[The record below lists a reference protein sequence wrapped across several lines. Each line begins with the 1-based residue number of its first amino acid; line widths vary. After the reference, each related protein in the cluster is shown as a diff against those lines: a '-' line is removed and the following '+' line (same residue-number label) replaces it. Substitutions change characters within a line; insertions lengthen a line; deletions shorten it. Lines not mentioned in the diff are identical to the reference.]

1 MNKTVIGDAD
11 SLIALVNKEDS
22 NHRKAKRIVGGLAE
36 KEYTII
42 YPNTAIL
49 EAITALTR
57 KLNLRDKAELIAK
70 QSLEG
75 GFSVVFLD
83 EEIQRKAQRFFV
95 DKSISKQ
102 NTIFDCVV
110 MACADNISAAGI
122 FSFDKWYSRLGFKLA
137 QELVILRI

>member
-36 KEYTII
+36 KEYTIV
-42 YPNTAIL
+42 YPNTTIL
-49 EAITALTR
+49 EAITTLTR
-57 KLNLRDKAELIAK
+57 KLNLKDKAELVAK

-75 GFSVVFLD
+75 GFGLIFVD
-83 EEIQRKAQRFFV
+83 EEIQRQAQRFFI
-95 DKSISKQ
+95 DNSISKQ

-110 MACADNISAAGI
+110 AACADNISAAGI
-122 FSFDKWYSRLGFKLA
+122 FSFDRWYPKLGYLLAEKL
-137 QELVILRI
+137 V